1 MEVKEIKINIKYSF
15 DKNYTVVINV
25 ESTVLDLKEECS
37 KLVNIPSQSLNLI
50 YKGSLFYVEGDHN
63 KFY

>member
-25 ESTVLDLKEECS
+25 ESTILDLKEECS

-63 KFY
+63 